1 MIESRLEK
9 TLQDPSIVRNGD
21 ANCDGDTDL
30 ADAIFI
36 MQSMANPDKYNLS
49 NMGRFNGDVCE
60 TGGGITAND
69 ALSIQS
75 GLLNGAY

>member
-1 MIESRLEK
+1 
-9 TLQDPSIVRNGD
+9 
-21 ANCDGDTDL
+21 
-30 ADAIFI
+30 
-36 MQSMANPDKYNLS
+36 
-49 NMGRFNGDVCE
+49 MGRFNGDVCE